1 MRIALLGP
9 PGSGKGTQGVVLRE
23 TYGIPHVSSGDLLR
37 AAVREG
43 TELGRKAKAYMD
55 AGALVPDDL
64 VLAMMKERLA
74 KADCHRG
81 FLLDGFPRTRAQA
94 EALTKMLAEAG
105 TPLDRVV
112 SLSVAEG
119 EIVARLRGRREQEGR
134 SDDSDATVLQRMR
147 VYTAETAPL
156 LDYYRARGVLCEID
170 GVGRPEEISHR
181 IRNALGGQR

>member
-23 TYGIPHVSSGDLLR
+23 SYGIPHVSSGDLLR
-37 AAVREG
+37 AAVRDG
-43 TELGRKAKAYMD
+43 TDLGRKAKAFMD
-55 AGALVPDDL
+55 QGALVPDEL

-74 KADCHRG
+74 QEDCRKG

-94 EALTKMLAEAG
+94 EALTKMLGEAG
-105 TPLDRVV
+105 TPLDHVV
-112 SLSVAEG
+112 SLSVAES

-134 SDDSDATVLQRMR
+134 SDDTDETVLQRMR

-156 LDYYRARGVLCEID
+156 LDYYRARGVLREID
-170 GVGRPEEISHR
+170 GVGKPGEVSGR
-181 IRNALGGQR
+181 IRDAVGDPR

>member
-37 AAVREG
+37 AAVRDG
-43 TELGRKAKAYMD
+43 TELGRRAKAFMD
-55 AGALVPDDL
+55 AGKLVPDDV

-74 KADCHRG
+74 QADCRNG
-81 FLLDGFPRTRAQA
+81 FLLDGFPRTSAQA
-94 EALTKMLAEAG
+94 EALTKMLADAE
-105 TPLDRVV
+105 TPLDHVV

-134 SDDSDATVLQRMR
+134 SDDSDETVRERLR
-147 VYTAETAPL
+147 VYAAETAPL
-156 LDYYRARGVLCEID
+156 LEYFRARRVLREID
-170 GVGRPEEISHR
+170 GVGKPDVISDR
-181 IRNALGGQR
+181 IRAALGSPR